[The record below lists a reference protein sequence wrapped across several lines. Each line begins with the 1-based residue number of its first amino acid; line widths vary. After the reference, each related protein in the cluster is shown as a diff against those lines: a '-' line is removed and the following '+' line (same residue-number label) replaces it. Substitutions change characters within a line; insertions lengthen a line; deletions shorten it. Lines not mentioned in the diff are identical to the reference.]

1 MKGPSYEYPMYF
13 GATPDVFKKAK
24 ELRKLETETERILWS
39 KLSKNQIFGLQFRR
53 QHPINRF
60 IADFYCASLKLVIEV
75 DGTIHNIPEN
85 AEFDIGRSE
94 ILNEFGITVIRF
106 TNDQIMN
113 NIEAVINEIEIIINK
128 IPKQD

>member
-94 ILNEFGITVIRF
+94 ILNEFGITVIRLY
-106 TNDQIMN
+106 
-113 NIEAVINEIEIIINK
+113 K
-128 IPKQD
+128 IDIP